1 MFRKSVIVL
10 ALLGPVFAAD
20 PVSPAAGVTVHEWGT
35 FTSVAGELGEPVYW
49 SPLTAPS
56 DLPCFVNRLP
66 TQCVKCAPSIM
77 RMETPVLYFYSAKPA
92 TVSVKVD
99 FPSGLISEW
108 YPRAADVSP
117 KGAVTYERNGRIDWG
132 KVEIGDSAFGNF
144 PKDDRPSHY
153 YAARETDSAALRV
166 NGQEEKLLF
175 YRGVASDGVYL
186 APRILPDGRVE
197 IRRNSLYAVPRAIL
211 FENRDGN
218 IGYRV
223 VRDLSQPVTVDAPK
237 LGADVR
243 EVHRELAQALEGAGL
258 YPKEA
263 AAMIETW
270 RDSWFEDGLR
280 VFYLVPK
287 TAVDFLLPLRI
298 EPAPVQ
304 TTRVFAGRVELLS
317 NAMRQ
322 NLQTALANGDIPT
335 LAKCG
340 RFFEPFMAMMHATP
354 SPEVRSYMNRARQAA
369 AQPPAPC
376 KAAPFATQ
384 TDGPLQ

>member
-1 MFRKSVIVL
+1 MFRKSAIVL
-10 ALLGPVFAAD
+10 AALGPLFAAD
-20 PVSPAAGVTVHEWGT
+20 PDGVTVHEWGT
-35 FTSVAGELGEPVYW
+35 FTSVASELGEPVYW

-77 RMETPVLYFYSAKPA
+77 RMETPVLYFYSPKPA

-99 FPSGLISEW
+99 FPNGLISEW
-108 YPRAADVSP
+108 YPRATDVQP
-117 KGAVTYERNGRIDWG
+117 KGPSTYERSGRLDWG
-132 KVEIGDSAFGNF
+132 KVEVGESGAGNF

-153 YAARETDSAALRV
+153 YAARATDSAALHV

-186 APRILPDGRVE
+186 APRVLPDGRVE
-197 IRRNSLYAVPRAIL
+197 LRRKSQYTIPYAIL
-211 FENRDGN
+211 FENRNGKT
-218 IGYRV
+218 GYRV
-223 VRDLSQPVTVDAPK
+223 VGVVGEPVTVDPPI
-237 LGADVR
+237 LGSDVR
-243 EVHRELAQALEGAGL
+243 EVQEQLAAALQDAGL

-287 TAVDFLLPLRI
+287 TAVDFLLPLQI
-298 EPAPVQ
+298 SPAPVQ
-304 TTRVFAGRVELLS
+304 TTRVFVGRVELLS
-317 NAMRQ
+317 NSMRQ
-322 NLQTALANGDIPT
+322 SLQAALANGDIPA

-340 RFFEPFMAMMHATP
+340 RFLEPFLSMMHATP
-354 SPEVRSYMNRARQAA
+354 SATVRSYMNRARDLA

-376 KAAPFATQ
+376 KAAPPATH